1 MTMLSV
7 LVLLALGL
15 MGTLGLF
22 VNLKL
27 EVEKRSQR
35 ERARVEA
42 IMARLVEAEGR
53 LAPPA
58 LASTEE
64 NIEQIATIP
73 RSGLNLSKRVQVTR
87 LLREGKDSAQI
98 AVELGMSRG
107 EVQLLA
113 SVHDRW
119 SQQGLPEPSKLGRY
133 ASCRRHIATC
143 ATTSWATPDYLYP
156 SCAWAQ

>member
-1 MTMLSV
+1 MLSV

-22 VNLKL
+22 VNLKM

-58 LASTEE
+58 LASA
-64 NIEQIATIP
+64 EQVLEQNSVLP

-87 LLREGKDSAQI
+87 LLREGKDSVQI
-98 AVELGMSRG
+98 AAELGMSRG

-113 SVHDRW
+113 SVHTMVAARAA
-119 SQQGLPEPSKLGRY
+119 GAE
-133 ASCRRHIATC
+133 
-143 ATTSWATPDYLYP
+143 
-156 SCAWAQ
+156 

>member
-53 LAPPA
+53 LAPSA
-58 LASTEE
+58 LASPEHE
-64 NIEQIATIP
+64 IEQNILQNPVVP
-73 RSGLNLSKRVQVTR
+73 RSGLNLSKRVQVAR
-87 LLREGKDSAQI
+87 LLREGKDSVQI
-98 AVELGMSRG
+98 AAELGLSRG

-113 SVHDRW
+113 SVHTMAVARAA
-119 SQQGLPEPSKLGRY
+119 GAE
-133 ASCRRHIATC
+133 
-143 ATTSWATPDYLYP
+143 
-156 SCAWAQ
+156 

>member
-1 MTMLSV
+1 MTMLTV

-53 LAPPA
+53 LVPPA
-58 LASTEE
+58 LTSTEE
-64 NIEQIATIP
+64 NVERTPAIP

-87 LLREGKDSAQI
+87 LLREGKDSVQI
-98 AVELGMSRG
+98 AAELGLSRG

-113 SVHDRW
+113 SVHTLVAT
-119 SQQGLPEPSKLGRY
+119 S
-133 ASCRRHIATC
+133 AIAR
-143 ATTSWATPDYLYP
+143 AAG
-156 SCAWAQ
+156 AE

>member
-58 LASTEE
+58 LASPEE
-64 NIEQIATIP
+64 SIEQTLLVP

-98 AVELGMSRG
+98 ATEVGLSRG

-113 SVHDRW
+113 SVHTMAAARAA
-119 SQQGLPEPSKLGRY
+119 GAE
-133 ASCRRHIATC
+133 
-143 ATTSWATPDYLYP
+143 
-156 SCAWAQ
+156 

>member
-53 LAPPA
+53 LAPSA
-58 LASTEE
+58 LASPAQ
-64 NIEQIATIP
+64 NLDANPEQTPPVP

-87 LLREGKDSAQI
+87 LLREGKESAQI
-98 AVELGMSRG
+98 AAELGLSRG

-113 SVHDRW
+113 SVHTMVVAKAA
-119 SQQGLPEPSKLGRY
+119 GAE
-133 ASCRRHIATC
+133 
-143 ATTSWATPDYLYP
+143 
-156 SCAWAQ
+156 

>member
-22 VNLKL
+22 VNLKM

-58 LASTEE
+58 LASA
-64 NIEQIATIP
+64 EQVLEQNSVLP

-87 LLREGKDSAQI
+87 LLREGKDSVQI
-98 AVELGMSRG
+98 AAELGMSRG

-113 SVHDRW
+113 SVHTMVAARAA
-119 SQQGLPEPSKLGRY
+119 GAE
-133 ASCRRHIATC
+133 
-143 ATTSWATPDYLYP
+143 
-156 SCAWAQ
+156 

>member
-22 VNLKL
+22 VSLKL

-35 ERARVEA
+35 ERGRIEA

-58 LASTEE
+58 LASHELE
-64 NIEQIATIP
+64 QNIVQNPVIP

-87 LLREGKDSAQI
+87 LLREGRDSVQI
-98 AVELGMSRG
+98 AADLGLSRG

-113 SVHDRW
+113 SVHTMV
-119 SQQGLPEPSKLGRY
+119 
-133 ASCRRHIATC
+133 ATK
-143 ATTSWATPDYLYP
+143 AVAR
-156 SCAWAQ
+156 AAGAE

>member
-64 NIEQIATIP
+64 NVERTPAIP

-87 LLREGKDSAQI
+87 LLREGKDSVQI
-98 AVELGMSRG
+98 AAELGLSRG

-113 SVHDRW
+113 SVHTMV
-119 SQQGLPEPSKLGRY
+119 
-133 ASCRRHIATC
+133 ATNAIAR
-143 ATTSWATPDYLYP
+143 AAG
-156 SCAWAQ
+156 AE

>member
-1 MTMLSV
+1 MLSV

-27 EVEKRSQR
+27 EGEKRSQR

-58 LASTEE
+58 LASPEQE
-64 NIEQIATIP
+64 LEQNIVQNPVIP

-87 LLREGKDSAQI
+87 LLREGKDSVQI
-98 AVELGMSRG
+98 AAELGLSRG

-113 SVHDRW
+113 RVHRMV
-119 SQQGLPEPSKLGRY
+119 STMAVGKAAGAE
-133 ASCRRHIATC
+133 
-143 ATTSWATPDYLYP
+143 
-156 SCAWAQ
+156 